1 MSTNRPPVPENVR
14 ESLAMIWV
22 KEHAKDAKTPS
33 DLLKMYRDTLSEIRV
48 AYQEQN
54 KNEQNKN

>member
-1 MSTNRPPVPENVR
+1 MSANRPIIPESVR

-33 DLLKMYRDTLSEIRV
+33 DLFQM
-48 AYQEQN
+48 YQEAFCEIKEAHRQY
-54 KNEQNKN
+54 KNQKDD